1 MVKALE
7 GIPDYDVNKMA
18 THQEMRSFVCAQ
30 CHVEYYFQGD
40 QRRLVYPWSKGL
52 KVENMLAYFDEVG
65 FKDWQHK
72 ETGAPMLKA
81 QHPEFEMWSQ
91 GTHAQAGVSCADCHM
106 PYQRVGALKISDHHV
121 RSPLLNINN
130 ACQTCHKVSEDNL
143 LKRTEKIQ
151 DRHVNLVHITLDALV
166 DLIDDI
172 KKAREKG
179 VSEDKIKIA
188 QDFQRKASFYV
199 DYVEAENSS
208 GFHAPQE
215 AARILG
221 ESINFS
227 RQGQLTLR

>member
-1 MVKALE
+1 
-7 GIPDYDVNKMA
+7 
-18 THQEMRSFVCAQ
+18 MRSFVCAQ

-40 QRRLVYPWSKGL
+40 QKRLVYPWTKGL

-143 LKRTEKIQ
+143 LKRTEMIQ
-151 DRHVNLVHITLDALV
+151 NRHVNLVHITLDALV

-179 VSEDKIKIA
+179 ASEDKIKIA

-208 GFHAPQE
+208 GFHAAQE

-227 RQGQLTLR
+227 RLGQLSLR